1 MKKATF
7 IVSLIEGILN
17 IGAAIFAVIYG
28 FVFIVVYGIG
38 EGIGKA
44 TSGDAATTDPTA
56 MILGYSFLAAAALF
70 VLGAVFSSVIA
81 GICRKTP
88 TKKGALRTLGI
99 LNILCLTPFS
109 GILSIVCSAKE

>member
-28 FVFIVVYGIG
+28 FVFIAVYGIG

-56 MILGYSFLAAAALF
+56 MILGYS
-70 VLGAVFSSVIA
+70 
-81 GICRKTP
+81 
-88 TKKGALRTLGI
+88 
-99 LNILCLTPFS
+99 
-109 GILSIVCSAKE
+109 

>member
-38 EGIGKA
+38 HDRSNRHNPG
-44 TSGDAATTDPTA
+44 
-56 MILGYSFLAAAALF
+56 L
-70 VLGAVFSSVIA
+70 
-81 GICRKTP
+81 
-88 TKKGALRTLGI
+88 
-99 LNILCLTPFS
+99 
-109 GILSIVCSAKE
+109 

>member
-70 VLGAVFSSVIA
+70 FLGAVFSFVIA
-81 GICRKTP
+81 GISRKTP

-109 GILSIVCSAKE
+109 GILGIVCSTKE